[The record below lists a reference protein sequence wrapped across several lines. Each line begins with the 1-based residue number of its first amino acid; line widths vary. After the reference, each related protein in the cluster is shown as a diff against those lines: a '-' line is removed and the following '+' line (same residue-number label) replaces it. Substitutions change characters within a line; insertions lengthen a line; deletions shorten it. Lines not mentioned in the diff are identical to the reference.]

1 MRLPFSWLKEYVAW
15 EGTPE
20 ELAELLTMSGT
31 EVEGID
37 WVGAPRDPEN
47 LGRFVVGRVVT
58 RDRHPNADKLSL
70 CAVDVGE
77 RSGGVRQIVCGADNF
92 AAGDVVAVS
101 LSGAVLENGLKLK
114 KANLRGVESDGMMM
128 SEQELGYE
136 ETSPGIVVLPPDWQ
150 VGAPLQSYLPVSE
163 AVLELELTSNRPD
176 CFSVY
181 GIAREVAAA
190 SGARLASPPTA
201 APAVLGGAPAEEAI
215 AVEVADPDLCP
226 RYGARVIRGMTAGES
241 PAWLKARL
249 THAGMRPINNIVDVT
264 NYVMLGWGQP
274 LHAFDAAKIRGGTL
288 IARRARDGEKI
299 VTLDE
304 VERALDGEMLVIADV
319 ERPLVIAGVFGA
331 VDAEVD
337 EGTTD
342 VVLEAANFS
351 GPSILR
357 TELHTG
363 IRSEASN
370 RFEKGLDANLVP
382 GGLDFASRL
391 FAELC
396 GGTVA
401 PGMVDVWTGAAEPRR
416 LTYRPAACDGL
427 LGYAVPATEQA
438 AVLRRLECAVDEG
451 AGASGGGTPGGRSAG
466 EAGGGAPHEPA
477 EWTVTPP
484 TFRPDLEREV
494 DLIEEVGRIAGYDR
508 SPETLPRHRV
518 AGGLTKPQQVRRAVR
533 RALAGCGLDEA
544 ITYTFVGPDA
554 LTALGLPEGDVRLE
568 PVRLANPMSVEQSV
582 MRTSMLP
589 GLLAAVR
596 DNLDRLNG
604 PPNLFELGRVYLW
617 DDAVS
622 EAPAHAAEPGAVL
635 PHEREEV
642 GIVLAGPLHDEHWT
656 GGARRADFYTL
667 KGAVETLL
675 GALRLS
681 GGYAP
686 LGESAT
692 VHPYLHPGKA
702 ATVSVADAGG
712 SGDRGGGGREPGGPG
727 ATGARGR
734 GEPGAGLQAGTPVGV
749 LGLLRPDIASAFGLE
764 DFEVHVAVLE
774 LERLDEVAM
783 RGAGFDD
790 LGTYPPAE
798 QDLAVVVA
806 RDVAAADVVAVATR
820 AGGKLTRSVRVFDV
834 YEGDQIPVDKR
845 SLALR
850 VVMRS
855 SERTLGEKDIAGVRS
870 KILKALERE
879 FAATLR

>member
-1 MRLPFSWLKEYVAW
+1 
-15 EGTPE
+15 
-20 ELAELLTMSGT
+20 
-31 EVEGID
+31 
-37 WVGAPRDPEN
+37 
-47 LGRFVVGRVVT
+47 
-58 RDRHPNADKLSL
+58 
-70 CAVDVGE
+70 
-77 RSGGVRQIVCGADNF
+77 
-92 AAGDVVAVS
+92 VAVS
-101 LSGAVLENGLKLK
+101 LSGAVLESGLKLK

-136 ETSPGIVVLPPDWQ
+136 EKSPGIVVLPADWE
-150 VGAPLQSYLPVSE
+150 VGAPLQGYLPVSE

-190 SGARLASPPTA
+190 SGAALAPPPTA
-201 APAVLGGAPAEEAI
+201 GPAVTGGAPAAEAI

-226 RYGARVIRGMTAGES
+226 RYGARVIRGMTAAES

-274 LHAFDAAKIRGGTL
+274 LHAFDAAKIRGGML
-288 IARRARDGEKI
+288 IARRAKDGERI

-304 VERALDGEMLVIADV
+304 VERTLDDEMLVIADV

-337 EGTTD
+337 EHTID

-382 GGLDFASRL
+382 GGLDFAARL

-416 LTYRPAACDGL
+416 LRYRPAACDGL
-427 LGYAVPATEQA
+427 LGYAVPAAEQA
-438 AVLRRLECAVDEG
+438 AILRRLECAVEEDT
-451 AGASGGGTPGGRSAG
+451 GTTDVVLEADRA
-466 EAGGGAPHEPA
+466 AGGAA
-477 EWTVTPP
+477 VWTVTPP
-484 TFRPDLEREV
+484 SFRPDLEREV
-494 DLIEEVGRIAGYDR
+494 DLVEEVGRIAGYDR

-518 AGGLTKPQQVRRAVR
+518 AGGLTKPQQLRRAVR

-554 LTALGLPEGDVRLE
+554 LTALGLPEGDARLD

-589 GLLAAVR
+589 GLLATVR
-596 DNLDRLNG
+596 DNLDRLND

-656 GGARRADFYTL
+656 GGARRTDFYTL

-681 GGYAP
+681 GVYAP
-686 LGESAT
+686 LGEAA
-692 VHPYLHPGKA
+692 VLHPYLHPGKA
-702 ATVSVADAGG
+702 AAVSVAGARRSGERG
-712 SGDRGGGGREPGGPG
+712 SGGREPGGPG
-727 ATGARGR
+727 APDGRGR
-734 GEPGAGLQAGTPVGV
+734 GDPGAGRQAGTPVGV
-749 LGLLRPDIASAFGLE
+749 LGLLRPDVASAFGLE
-764 DFEVHVAVLE
+764 DLEVHVAVLE
-774 LERLDEVAM
+774 LERLDEVAI
-783 RGAGFDD
+783 RGEGFED

-806 RDVAAADVVAVATR
+806 RDAAAADVVAVAAR

-834 YEGDQIPVDKR
+834 YEGDQIPADKR

-855 SERTLGEKDIAGVRS
+855 PERTLSEKDIAGVRA